1 MVTATSMATRSS
13 LELMLDKLQQLEEQP
28 PDTPPP
34 LPVRPVSRARR
45 ARLPRPPGR
54 HSHRNGI
61 AAASHHILEK
71 KHEFG
76 DLKGGAEKGVCKIQ
90 KCYRG
95 YRVRCCNWE
104 LKRGAI
110 ALQSFIRGQNAR
122 RGYERRC
129 RILSATITI
138 QKQGRKYLELRSAS
152 LNPNQR
158 RQREAEKTKDQ
169 TRIPYTSLVDL
180 QKRVVRTEAKLRAKN
195 EENAALKRRLL
206 EIEKKWQQREERMA
220 SMEKEWQDQLTYI
233 QECLAAAAK
242 KNQSPQIR
250 YSNRFQIPE
259 NGRGLHIPMNSNS
272 NVVDEDDEVGE
283 ERVCLKL
290 RPREELQK
298 LSVRFKE
305 WKKEYKN
312 KLRKAQS
319 TFKKTS
325 KSHKN
330 WWGRLSN

>member
-1 MVTATSMATRSS
+1 MVTTTSMATRSS

-28 PDTPPP
+28 PDTLPP
-34 LPVRPVSRARR
+34 LPARARR
-45 ARLPRPPGR
+45 ARPPRPPGR
-54 HSHRNGI
+54 HSQRNGI
-61 AAASHHILEK
+61 AAASHHFLEK
-71 KHEFG
+71 KLEFG
-76 DLKGGAEKGVCKIQ
+76 ELKEGAERGVCKIQ

-95 YRVRCCNWE
+95 YRVRCCYWE
-104 LKRGAI
+104 LKRGVI

-122 RGYERRC
+122 RGYEQRC
-129 RILSATITI
+129 RILSAIITI

-152 LNPNQR
+152 LNPNQMKR
-158 RQREAEKTKDQ
+158 RQLEAEKTKDQ
-169 TRIPYTSLVDL
+169 TRIPHTSLVDL

-233 QECLAAAAK
+233 QECLAATAK

-250 YSNRFQIPE
+250 FSNRFQNPE
-259 NGRGLHIPMNSNS
+259 NGRGLHIPMKSN
-272 NVVDEDDEVGE
+272 NNEVDEDDEVGE
-283 ERVCLKL
+283 ERVCLKV

-312 KLRKAQS
+312 KLRNAQS